1 MVPMR
6 FALQSPRSIARRAL
20 AGVLLAAF
28 CIAGTGVMP
37 SHAVL
42 SATLARLL
50 GGDSPAGDAFP
61 CQDGGCGCSQAAECW
76 TSCCC
81 NTPHDRL
88 VWALERGVMPPPI
101 ARFSDSQWIAAA
113 NAVKAGSAHCG
124 SCVVAIKASLRK
136 GIALA
141 PPSAARGSESKSCCS
156 SRKSAPESSLLAVC
170 PAESETCCDGV
181 DSSAKTACCDRP
193 QQASEA
199 AKRGLPCLSAL
210 GCKGS
215 SPLLAV
221 PLPPSLP
228 AEAEVAIVTVQVPA
242 TPSCAAAPA
251 LALPWAL
258 SLAVA
263 APPPRLGR

>member
-6 FALQSPRSIARRAL
+6 FALHSPRSIARRAL

-61 CQDGGCGCSQAAECW
+61 CQDGGCGCSQAADCW

-81 NTPHDRL
+81 NTPHERL

-156 SRKSAPESSLLAVC
+156 ARESAPESSLLAVC
-170 PAESETCCDGV
+170 PAESGTCCDGV

-228 AEAEVAIVTVQVPA
+228 AEAEVAIVTVEVPA
-242 TPSCAAAPA
+242 PPSCAAAPA

-263 APPPRLGR
+263 APPPRPGR